1 MSDAS
6 YTAINQ
12 NADKKDDS
20 CEKLVFAKIGVP
32 AGAVHGEVSTEIVG
46 VDV

>member
-1 MSDAS
+1 
-6 YTAINQ
+6 
-12 NADKKDDS
+12 
-20 CEKLVFAKIGVP
+20 VFAKIGVP